1 MHAYVQHQHNTQ
13 QHSSRVTPTFPK
25 TTTTG
30 QKEEI
35 TTEEKTSHN
44 PKQQHASESGELP
57 EFPSWLG
64 GWQPASL
71 TILNVVKSLDTCMSS
86 PRRLRTSPSQTHTHR
101 CHGNARMDKKKHIRT
116 HRGRQKKRK
125 KRTVL
130 ISNALSLSTYALFRR
145 FVL

>member
-1 MHAYVQHQHNTQ
+1 MHTHVHYQHNI
-13 QHSSRVTPTFPK
+13 QHSSRVIPTFPK

-35 TTEEKTSHN
+35 TTEEKTSHH
-44 PKQQHASESGELP
+44 PKQQHASKSGELP

-86 PRRLRTSPSQTHTHR
+86 PRSLRTSPSQTHTHTSWKCKDVQEQTHTHIQR
-101 CHGNARMDKKKHIRT
+101 KKKE
-116 HRGRQKKRK
+116 KEKD
-125 KRTVL
+125 
-130 ISNALSLSTYALFRR
+130 NAYFKCIEFELL
-145 FVL
+145 